1 MNIVKTRLHDI
12 NDFKFV
18 SLLIRTLLIVEKEMI
33 LIKKIIC
40 DYFLLKLV
48 LQKLELTQ
56 ILEI

>member
-48 LQKLELTQ
+48 FKFL
-56 ILEI
+56 